1 MKLVSKI
8 SKDYSRPQRVT
19 HFWVLHSFPF
29 FWTEITS
36 WKIRSS
42 YWNPQRL
49 PHFGDQKSR
58 SLPWWHRESFPE
70 ELWQGGTI
78 CLSMEFEHRFETPR
92 TFQCWWEVNHS
103 SEYEHLDHPFVAYSG
118 CERTCNSFCSQATTR
133 SHVDDATGLIA
144 NTTEL
149 TEFLPQYPLSKHLV
163 LLRQ

>member
-8 SKDYSRPQRVT
+8 SKDYPRPQRVT

-36 WKIRSS
+36 WKIRFSH
-42 YWNPQRL
+42 WNPQHL
-49 PHFGDQKSR
+49 PHFRDQKSR

-92 TFQCWWEVNHS
+92 TFQCWWGVNHFS
-103 SEYEHLDHPFVAYSG
+103 AHEHLDHPFVVYSG
-118 CERTCNSFCSQATTR
+118 CERTCNSFLQSGDHTFTCR
-133 SHVDDATGLIA
+133 CCDWSHREHDRINRV
-144 NTTEL
+144 
-149 TEFLPQYPLSKHLV
+149 SVSVLV
-163 LLRQ
+163 K